1 MKLFEIGDGL
11 KSIKVSS
18 NYFAERENDGTVILY
33 DPEIDF
39 AEIRVSVITVEPKDN
54 SDLQAMYRRVI
65 ELAKEK
71 EIEIN
76 IIDEKSYYSYV
87 EQNQKD
93 GLTIFYFEVGYLN
106 HLIIISVTT
115 NAEYAQNNE
124 ENVEN
129 VLSDINSFISTIK
142 ETNLESQNIFEPIY
156 SDIDD
161 INERIKKILNISEDE
176 IDNYHN
182 TDKTIPLIQKIIN
195 ENTFQAD
202 NIYEL
207 QSLGIA
213 LGDYISHKNN
223 DFHWAVVRDEYG
235 RDICL
240 QYKTLALTIFPLTM
254 ISKRIE
260 DGENVNV
267 SELYSNLLHK
277 INELSISGDFAE
289 LDHNN

>member
-39 AEIRVSVITVEPKDN
+39 AEIRISVITVESKDS

-71 EIEIN
+71 EIEVN
-76 IIDEKSYYSYV
+76 LTDEKSYYNYV
-87 EQNQKD
+87 KENEED
-93 GLTIFYFEVGYLN
+93 GLMIFYFEVGYFN

-124 ENVEN
+124 ENIEN
-129 VLSDINSFISTIK
+129 VLSDITNFISTIK
-142 ETNLESQNIFEPIY
+142 EINIDSQHIFEPTY
-156 SDIDD
+156 NDIDD
-161 INERIKKILNISEDE
+161 INERIKKVLNIHEDE
-176 IDNYHN
+176 IDAYHD
-182 TDKTIPLIQKIIN
+182 TDKTISLIQKIID
-195 ENTFQAD
+195 ENVFQVD
-202 NIYEL
+202 NTYEL

-213 LGDYISHKNN
+213 LGDYIQYKNN
-223 DFHWAVVRDEYG
+223 DFHWAVIRDEYG

-240 QYKTLALTIFPLTM
+240 QYKTLALTVFPMTM

-267 SELYSNLLHK
+267 SELFSDLLNK
-277 INELSISGDFAE
+277 INELVISGDFTE
-289 LDHNN
+289 LDHND

>member
-39 AEIRVSVITVEPKDN
+39 AEIRISVITVEPKDS
-54 SDLQAMYRRVI
+54 SDLQAMYKRVI

-71 EIEIN
+71 EIEVN
-76 IIDEKSYYSYV
+76 LTDEKSYYNYV
-87 EQNQKD
+87 KENQED
-93 GLTIFYFEVGYLN
+93 GLMIFYFEVGYFN

-124 ENVEN
+124 ENIEN
-129 VLSDINSFISTIK
+129 VLSDITNFISTIK
-142 ETNLESQNIFEPIY
+142 EINIDSQHIFEPTY
-156 SDIDD
+156 NDIDD
-161 INERIKKILNISEDE
+161 INERIKKVLNIHEDE
-176 IDNYHN
+176 IDTYHD
-182 TDKTIPLIQKIIN
+182 TDKTISLIQKIID
-195 ENTFQAD
+195 ENVFQVD
-202 NIYEL
+202 STYEL

-213 LGDYISHKNN
+213 LGDYIQYKNN
-223 DFHWAVVRDEYG
+223 DFHWAVIRDEYG

-240 QYKTLALTIFPLTM
+240 QYKTLALTIFPMTM

-267 SELYSNLLHK
+267 SELFSDLLDK
-277 INELSISGDFAE
+277 INELVISGDFTE
-289 LDHNN
+289 LDHND